1 MKQMLSNYKCAALAA
16 SWLTLTGVG
25 GMQQAQAD
33 ALVFLSTQLLPIDE
47 AQKMRD
53 ILLKGGPQ
61 ATFTVAEPSAFSAR
75 VKADLGARKRTIS
88 LVGALHG
95 ELRPLAALGAL
106 DPIDD
111 VAERVKANGIP
122 ESLMELGKFGGA
134 KQRYIP
140 WLQATY
146 VMVINREALSFLPA
160 GVDPNT
166 LTYDELSR
174 WANAIT
180 EKTGQRRLGFPAG
193 PKGLFA
199 RFLQGYLYPSYTG
212 STVSEFR
219 SSAAEKMWI
228 DFKGLWQSV
237 NPNSTNYNFMQD
249 PLQAGEVWIAWD
261 HISRLKDALDA
272 SPGSY
277 EVVAPPAGPKGRSY
291 MAAIVGLSIIDGAP
305 DRAGASALI
314 EHLLKPET
322 QVLTAMET
330 GFFPVVGAGLPT
342 DVSPGL
348 KLLTEGIGR
357 TQSAKD
363 AIPVLL
369 PVGLGDRADEF
380 NKVFTDTFQRVVL
393 RGEPARAA
401 LDAEAGPLRDI
412 INAARAPCWPP
423 DKPSDGPCPVN

>member
-1 MKQMLSNYKCAALAA
+1 MLSKYKCAALAV
-16 SWLTLTGVG
+16 SWLTLSGAD
-25 GMQQAQAD
+25 GMQQVRAD
-33 ALVFLSTQLLPIDE
+33 GLVFLSTQLLPVDE

-53 ILLKGGPQ
+53 ILLKGGPK

-75 VKADLGARKRTIS
+75 IKAEVGAGKKTIS

-95 ELRPLAALGAL
+95 ELRPLTALGAL

-111 VAERVKANGIP
+111 VADRLKDNGIP
-122 ESLMELGKFGGA
+122 AALMELGKFEGA

-140 WLQATY
+140 WMQATY
-146 VMVINREALSFLPA
+146 VLVINKEALPFLPA
-160 GVDPNT
+160 GADPNA

-174 WANAIT
+174 WAKAIS

-219 SSAAEKMWI
+219 SAAAEKMWI
-228 DFKGLWQSV
+228 DFKALWQNV
-237 NPNSTNYNFMQD
+237 NPDSTSYNFMQD

-261 HISRLKDALDA
+261 HISRLKEALEA
-272 SPGSY
+272 SPDSY
-277 EVVAPPAGPKGRSY
+277 QVVAPPAGPKGRSY
-291 MAAIVGLSIIDGAP
+291 MAAIVGLSIIEGAP
-305 DRAGASALI
+305 DRAGALALI

-322 QVLTAMET
+322 QVLTAIET
-330 GFFPVVGAGLPT
+330 GFFPVVGARLPN
-342 DVSPGL
+342 DISPGL

-369 PVGLGDRADEF
+369 PVGLDDRSDEF
-380 NKVFTDTFQRVVL
+380 NKVFTDTFQRIVL
-393 RGEPARAA
+393 SGQPVRAV
-401 LDAEAGPLRDI
+401 LDAEAGPLRDSI
-412 INAARAPCWPP
+412 KAARAPCWPP
-423 DKPSDGPCPVN
+423 DKPSDGLCPVN